1 MSNKVIRAL
10 AHIISH
16 HAHFEDAYKQF
27 KQSFM
32 AMQQTVNDV
41 HNAYEVL
48 DSVLK
53 QNTAQIQT
61 AIENL
66 EDATTEAGK
75 AFEAFE
81 QALHDLE

>member
-1 MSNKVIRAL
+1 MSNHVIRAL

-16 HAHFEDAYKQF
+16 HTHIDAAYKAF
-27 KQSFM
+27 KQSFQD
-32 AMQQTVNDV
+32 MQDTVHDV
-41 HNAYEVL
+41 HNAYATL
-48 DSVLK
+48 DSVVK

-66 EDATTEAGK
+66 EDATTEAGN

-81 QALHDLE
+81 EALHDLE